1 MKIKD
6 TATTTITKTLS
17 KRHLILLE
25 MTENVESSS
34 LNISLNG
41 EEFKFNQPI
50 KIVEWNHFLFWPVSI
65 LVTLETL
72 VLGMLILRNRKL
84 RNPAN
89 IFVFS
94 LLVSDFFNGAI
105 LLPLILTVGFLH
117 PFVNPL
123 IMFVLSSSFL
133 NIFTC
138 TLDRFYGVYY
148 ALNYRKYMTKSRV
161 RKTLI
166 LLWSVSTFLSTLPK
180 VLGPRYEN
188 AFSFRRVYLS
198 VIISTIVLMTF
209 VVFGVYV
216 YIFVVVR
223 RQLKSISLNQQ
234 TVTTTCS
241 KLERKNKLLKE
252 NLRTTATILTL
263 NLNFFVC
270 WFPLIYINLMADVLR
285 CPEFVPEFML
295 RISLYTV
302 FFSSLMNP
310 LLYGYRQKTIRNIA
324 KSFVLGFLE
333 KRFSIYFETK
343 SAKSHV

>member
-1 MKIKD
+1 
-6 TATTTITKTLS
+6 
-17 KRHLILLE
+17 
-25 MTENVESSS
+25 MTEIVKNNFSFNNS
-34 LNISLNG
+34 LTG
-41 EEFKFNQPI
+41 EEFNQPI
-50 KIVEWNHFLFWPVSI
+50 KIVEWNRFLFWPISI
-65 LVTLETL
+65 IITLETL
-72 VLGMLILRNRKL
+72 ILGILILRNRKL

-94 LLVSDFFNGAI
+94 LLISDFFNGTF
-105 LLPLILTVGFLH
+105 LLPVILTVGLSH

-133 NIFTC
+133 NIFIC

-161 RKTLI
+161 QKTLI
-166 LLWSVSTFLSTLPK
+166 LLWSTTIFLTVLPK
-180 VLGPRYEN
+180 MLGPRYEN

-209 VVFGVYV
+209 VVFGVYI
-216 YIFVVVR
+216 YIFAAVR
-223 RQLKSISLNQQ
+223 RQLKLIAANQR
-234 TVTTTCS
+234 TTATAKGCP

-263 NLNFFVC
+263 NLNFFIC
-270 WFPLIYINLMADVLR
+270 WFPLIYINLMADVLG
-285 CPEFVPEFML
+285 CPELVPEFML

-324 KSFVLGFLE
+324 KSFLLDILR
-333 KRFSIYFETK
+333 KRFTLRDFEKK
-343 SAKSHV
+343 SVKTFV